1 MTASTPDPAA
11 GVAPVRR
18 RVSPQ
23 AGEPGPVAR
32 VTGPGGKSSPP
43 ALPPPPEGAPS
54 SSLPSERQA
63 ARIPS
68 PVTGAPSPSLGGAP
82 GRGRAPRTPAEG
94 VGASPVPSAGSTGR
108 TFTIPL
114 PAGMKLLSLNDRLH
128 FGERHRRTQ
137 DLKRAACVLALNAK
151 VPRLERVSVVVE
163 YQPRDRRHRDADNIA
178 ASAKALIDGLRAGK
192 ILPED
197 DSRHVTEVTCRIG
210 EPYPLGRLV
219 LHLTEVTA

>member
-54 SSLPSERQA
+54 SPQPSERQA
-63 ARIPS
+63 AGIPD
-68 PVTGAPSPSLGGAP
+68 PATGAKVPRVPPAP
-82 GRGRAPRTPAEG
+82 VRVRAPRTPAGG
-94 VGASPVPSAGSTGR
+94 VG
-108 TFTIPL
+108 
-114 PAGMKLLSLNDRLH
+114 
-128 FGERHRRTQ
+128 
-137 DLKRAACVLALNAK
+137 
-151 VPRLERVSVVVE
+151 
-163 YQPRDRRHRDADNIA
+163 
-178 ASAKALIDGLRAGK
+178 AGK

-219 LHLTEVTA
+219 LHLTEVPAATGGEAA

>member
-1 MTASTPDPAA
+1 MTPD
-11 GVAPVRR
+11 
-18 RVSPQ
+18 
-23 AGEPGPVAR
+23 
-32 VTGPGGKSSPP
+32 
-43 ALPPPPEGAPS
+43 
-54 SSLPSERQA
+54 
-63 ARIPS
+63 
-68 PVTGAPSPSLGGAP
+68 PVTGAGATSRAQAP
-82 GRGRAPRTPAEG
+82 GRGRAPQTPAREG
-94 VGASPVPSAGSTGR
+94 RPSSATRAGTTTGR
-108 TFTIPL
+108 TFTIAL
-114 PAGMKLLSLNDRLH
+114 PAGLKLLSLNDRLH

-137 DLKRAACVLALNAK
+137 DLKRAACVMALSK
-151 VPRLERVSVVVE
+151 KIPRLERVSVVVE